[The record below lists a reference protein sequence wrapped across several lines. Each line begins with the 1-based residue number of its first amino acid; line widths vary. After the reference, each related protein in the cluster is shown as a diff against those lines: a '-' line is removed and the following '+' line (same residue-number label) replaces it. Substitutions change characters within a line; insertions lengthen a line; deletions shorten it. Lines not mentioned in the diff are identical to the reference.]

1 MDGGRLRGLLFELTG
16 YPELRMSKPWWIQS
30 AVLYETNT
38 RAFSPGGN
46 FQGVLD
52 RLPELQELGVTVLW
66 LMPVHCTGQTG
77 RKGPLGSPYAA
88 RDFYSIDPAY
98 GTAED
103 LRRLVDEAHKLDLRM
118 ILDVVPNHTS
128 LDSVLFHEHPEWF
141 RRGEDGRPL
150 SSEPGWDDVVALDYS
165 QDAVRE
171 YMSTALAYWLT
182 EFEFDGLRCDIA
194 HYVPTDFWKELR
206 RRVGPDVFLLA
217 ESEQPELLEAGFDA
231 GYSWKLF
238 HAVNHIFTDGMP
250 ATRLREKWERQRQA
264 MPEGALLMRFTD
276 NHDETRAIVRLGE
289 RATLAASALMFLLDG
304 IPLLYNGQE
313 VGDTTESAPPALF
326 DRVPIYWGNGDRRPE
341 FLQFYRQLIHLRR
354 AHSALQQGEVIWT
367 FNTDA
372 ARIVSFVREG
382 GNQEFLVAI
391 NCSNRPF
398 AGHLDGGNAPVSL
411 GPYGVLVRERKW
423 GKMLEI

>member
-1 MDGGRLRGLLFELTG
+1 M
-16 YPELRMSKPWWIQS
+16 
-30 AVLYETNT
+30 LYEVNT
-38 RAFSPGGN
+38 RAFSATGD
-46 FQGVLD
+46 FQGVID

-66 LMPVHCTGQTG
+66 LMPVHPSGETG
-77 RKGPLGSPYAA
+77 RKGPLGSPYAV
-88 RDFYSIDPAY
+88 RDYYAVNPAY

-103 LRRLVDEAHKLDLRM
+103 LRRLVDEAHKRDLRV
-118 ILDVVPNHTS
+118 ILDVVANHTA
-128 LDSVLFHEHPEWF
+128 LDSVLVTEHPEWL
-141 RRGEDGRPL
+141 RRGDDGAPV

-165 QDAVRE
+165 QEAVCE
-171 YMSTALAYWLT
+171 YMWTMMSHWLT
-182 EFEFDGLRCDIA
+182 EFGFDGLRCDVA
-194 HYVPTDFWKELR
+194 HYVPVEFWRELR
-206 RRVGPDVFLLA
+206 RRVGPEVFLLA
-217 ESEQPELLEAGFDA
+217 ESETAPMFEGAFDA

-238 HAVNHIFTDGMP
+238 HTVNHIFTDGMP
-250 ATRLREKWERQRQA
+250 ATRLREKWEKQRQS
-264 MPEGALLMRFTD
+264 MPEGTLLLRFTD

-289 RATLAASALMFLLDG
+289 RAALAASALMFLLDG

-326 DRVPIYWGNGDRRPE
+326 DRVPIYWGNGQRRPE
-341 FLQFYRQLIHLRR
+341 FLRFYQQLIRLRR

-372 ARIVSFVREG
+372 GRIASFVREG
-382 GNQEFLVAI
+382 GNQEFIVAI

-398 AGHLDGGNAPVSL
+398 AGHVDGGNAPVSL